1 MELDIVV
8 QNIKCS
14 GDSSGYILINNI
26 IAASGIETEI
36 FSNGYSVVWVTG
48 EVLVSSTGLFP
59 SPILIQG
66 VDPEKI
72 SENSIFAG
80 GLEAGTYGARIITSG
95 IVSSTG
101 LANAFNRSLDSI
113 FYYSSSVV
121 PIEVAGNST
130 LEINDIIINNPCSA
144 PASIDVD
151 YSGGLSPYSISYG
164 LNFSTETGNL
174 ASITG
179 LTKIDDVLHRVIDKK
194 WSKVAKPDVSIE
206 YSREDALLTFKIN
219 PLLKTIE
226 WQGDQDMVFL
236 ITEYNDPNVL
246 QEMISFNVNELV
258 KYPQRFTLTLPE
270 KFSIYTRR
278 IFDKYTYEDS

>member
-1 MELDIVV
+1 MEEKLDLAPFDEWIKTLEVPEETYFFEFDLEGNVVALHPGLAVDHIKNKIQVDLDIALGIYERGETLRHYKVDV
-8 QNIKCS
+8 ISGRVIK
-14 GDSSGYILINNI
+14 
-26 IAASGIETEI
+26 
-36 FSNGYSVVWVTG
+36 V
-48 EVLVSSTGLFP
+48 
-59 SPILIQG
+59 
-66 VDPEKI
+66 
-72 SENSIFAG
+72 
-80 GLEAGTYGARIITSG
+80 
-95 IVSSTG
+95 
-101 LANAFNRSLDSI
+101 
-113 FYYSSSVV
+113 
-121 PIEVAGNST
+121 
-130 LEINDIIINNPCSA
+130 
-144 PASIDVD
+144 
-151 YSGGLSPYSISYG
+151 
-164 LNFSTETGNL
+164 NL